1 MHNHFTNGSPS
12 DFAHAHRSVLSA
24 LAIMLVF
31 AVLMAPGGAHA
42 AGFEIPFLQ
51 EFGCPIVQWMKGPLA
66 ILIFILVIIACL
78 IMGMVMKMDWGRII
92 SVTIV
97 FAILTALGGILANNS
112 YVQRA
117 AGLSAC
123 LQ

>member
-1 MHNHFTNGSPS
+1 MQSLAPTGPS
-12 DFAHAHRSVLSA
+12 RDINTALRGVASVLA
-24 LAIMLVF
+24 VLAIV

-51 EFGCPIVQWMKGPLA
+51 EFGCPIVQWMRGPLA
-66 ILIFILVIIACL
+66 ILIFILVVIGCL

-92 SVTIV
+92 SVTII
-97 FAILTALGGILANNS
+97 FAILTALGGIMANNS

-117 AGLSAC
+117 TGLSAC